1 MTKRLRDALAKQIE
15 ARQAVNAADD
25 DGRDE
30 ALAALEAA
38 DKEVREALDGEPET
52 TTDGLE
58 TDGEDAEARERRE
71 IRERTNMG
79 DYVRAAIVERPVSG
93 AAAEWAD
100 AMGCPGM
107 MPLEAFDGY
116 MAPRE
121 TRQGRR
127 ETREDAI
134 SAGPAV
140 DTESQTAMILPSVF
154 RETIAADL
162 GIEMPM
168 VGTGMAT
175 YPVIT
180 TPPTAGARALD
191 AGGDA
196 TAAVVTPISV
206 APKRIQG
213 RVAWRREDAAL
224 LGDLDTALVGDLG
237 AVLADTYDQEIVEG
251 DGDLAQKGGR
261 MHGLSAQLPI
271 PGAGTDEAATTFAT
285 FVQRVAGMLD
295 GTFSTTLSQL
305 RLQTSVEAYAYLTS
319 LFRSDESETA
329 ALDWAMGRV
338 GSLMASGRIV
348 QEAISAAAGAR
359 SVVYC
364 RRTRPVGRVAVAPV
378 WQGVSLIRD
387 EITGSGRGAVAVN
400 ADMLVGGIAFTRPS
414 AFARTSIAT
423 TAKQ

>member
-1 MTKRLRDALAKQIE
+1 VTKRLRDALTAQIE
-15 ARQAVNAADD
+15 ARQAVNAADED
-25 DGRDE
+25 DKRAE
-30 ALAALEAA
+30 ALAALTAA
-38 DKEVREALDGEPET
+38 DKEVREALDAEPET
-52 TTDGLE
+52 TTDDLA
-58 TDGEDAEARERRE
+58 TDGVDAEERERRE

-79 DYVRAAIVERPVSG
+79 DYIRSAIVERPVEG
-93 AAAEWAD
+93 AAAEWAA

-107 MPLEAFDGY
+107 MPLEAFDGH

-121 TRQGRR
+121 TRQAR
-127 ETREDAI
+127 ETRADAV
-134 SAGPAV
+134 SAGPAL
-140 DTESQTAMILPSVF
+140 DTQTQTAMILPSVF

-168 VGTGMAT
+168 VGTGLAN

-180 TPPTAGARALD
+180 TPPTAGARAVD

-196 TAAVVTPISV
+196 TAAVITPISV

-213 RVAWRREDAAL
+213 RVSWRREDAAL

-237 AVLADTYDQEIVEG
+237 AVLADVYDQEIVEA

-261 MHGLSAQLPI
+261 MHGLSAQLPL
-271 PGAGTDEAATTFAT
+271 PAAATDAAATTFPA
-285 FVQRVAGMLD
+285 FVQRVAALLD
-295 GTFSTTLSQL
+295 GTFSTMLSQL
-305 RLQTSVEAYAYLTS
+305 RLQTSVEAYAYLAS
-319 LFRSDESETA
+319 LFRSNESETA

-338 GSLMASGRIV
+338 GSLMASGRIT
-348 QEAISAAAGAR
+348 QAARGAAAGAR

-364 RRTRPVGRVAVAPV
+364 RRARPVGRVAVAPV
-378 WQGVSLIRD
+378 WQGVNLIRD
-387 EITGSGRGAVAVN
+387 EITGARQGHVAVN

-414 AFARTSIAT
+414 AFAATSIAT